1 MYDLIVLLIVFSPLL
16 IMLLCEFIKTF
27 IEVMSDSDNNH
38 NYITF
43 DRFIAFYNI
52 NPDRWELYSDYVQYG
67 VPKTYKF
74 SNGQVSTYTDKYVEF
89 YFTFKD
95 RIKYKRWKSNRHKL
109 KKQQEHFKEY
119 QEVLECV
126 KKDLEEFNRKNDEM
140 IKHEA
145 EKYAKAVDEVP
156 RMFENK
162 HSVKTLCGATGISCS
177 SCSLDPCALR
187 IAEYRKR

>member
-1 MYDLIVLLIVFSPLL
+1 MVFTIICTGIAISLIVYLICDFIQFS
-16 IMLLCEFIKTF
+16 IKDGYGDYNQ
-27 IEVMSDSDNNH
+27 IS
-38 NYITF
+38 F

-156 RMFENK
+156 RMFEEK
-162 HSVKTLCGATGISCS
+162 DKDLKLLADI
-177 SCSLDPCALR
+177 LDPWGEDFP
-187 IAEYRKR
+187 IKGIHY